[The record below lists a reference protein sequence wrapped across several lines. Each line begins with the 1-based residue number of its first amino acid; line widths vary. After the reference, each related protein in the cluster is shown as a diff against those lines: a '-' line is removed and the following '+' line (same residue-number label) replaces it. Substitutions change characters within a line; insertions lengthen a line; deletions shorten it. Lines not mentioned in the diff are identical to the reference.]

1 LNPWV
6 ENFATSERTFKTILT
21 TATSPEDKWL
31 LVGLL
36 YNMTQSCI
44 LTIALKTKVKTS

>member
-6 ENFATSERTFKTILT
+6 ENFATSVRTFKTMNYCVP
-21 TATSPEDKWL
+21 PEE

-36 YNMTQSCI
+36 NNTKQSHI
-44 LTIALKTKVKTS
+44 LVVLLLSEYEN